1 MGLGQV
7 ETSRMFS
14 GVLLKMEGRQLG
26 ILFSET
32 LYFRVTD
39 DDLQEEYAKRGSTQF
54 SYTRKDKKDSVIIKN
69 WWSVPDEAMD
79 NGEEMV
85 RLA

>member
-1 MGLGQV
+1 
-7 ETSRMFS
+7 
-14 GVLLKMEGRQLG
+14 
-26 ILFSET
+26 
-32 LYFRVTD
+32 VTD